1 VPAVPGERRAWDVPA
16 YLDHARR
23 ACFVCEL
30 VAGTPGYEHEVVWR
44 DGDGLVFVAKYP
56 ALWGHL
62 LVVPLRH
69 REHVIGDFAPDE
81 YVALQRLVHRAGRAL
96 AAVVPA
102 ERLYV
107 LSLGSQQAT
116 GTSTGTWCRCRRA
129 CRTRSSRSR
138 CSRRSGDGCGSTR
151 PTWPRSPVPSGMR
164 WARHDR
170 RAEGVVRT
178 LFSRSVTGRRARLGM
193 GTRGRVR
200 ATGPVRG
207 ELSLGT
213 EGWRAGGSER
223 FDDARIRKALERARR
238 LHISVDGLEVDPEL
252 EDTELDDAD
261 IEAPAAAPGAAEA
274 PPGPS
279 NGHARD
285 ALRAPGPGPEA
296 RPWWAAGPAAG
307 TAAPHTATPAAPP
320 AGYTGPAGGS
330 PAPGHAITAPPVGEP
345 PTRPVG
351 SPDRA
356 FDGTAAPAA
365 APPAAPAPGAAGP
378 ERGRPAW
385 AADLTSPGEDRTS
398 WARRVEAWLP
408 DLAAAAVASGALVA
422 PWLWLLAVTGLT
434 LAVAVM
440 VAGAA
445 GIGVAR
451 LPLHALRR
459 SLALLHPRSLLWAP
473 VITAR
478 TVILAVLLP
487 AAVAS
492 AAWVLD
498 EGAVGLAAAARA
510 GVWTHALRVAAALVC
525 FMLVRGVGPG
535 RARRAEAVR
544 RRLSEATDGTLGAL
558 ALVCVVVTVVVVG
571 LVPRVDRERL
581 SGADGLAWLAPA
593 LRSPADRVR
602 DRVVT
607 TELDAVATCLTRR
620 QATGWNRDYTSGN
633 PPGDADVAE
642 LVVARGEPDPA
653 DVVTAVTAAH
663 NQLAPWVET
672 IEVTW
677 NGSTVVQVDRSRLP
691 HGHPVTDATR
701 VVRAATAGRSMLED
715 GAPDLDRS
723 TVLHCSAGPVL

>member
-1 VPAVPGERRAWDVPA
+1 
-16 YLDHARR
+16 
-23 ACFVCEL
+23 
-30 VAGTPGYEHEVVWR
+30 
-44 DGDGLVFVAKYP
+44 
-56 ALWGHL
+56 
-62 LVVPLRH
+62 
-69 REHVIGDFAPDE
+69 
-81 YVALQRLVHRAGRAL
+81 
-96 AAVVPA
+96 
-102 ERLYV
+102 
-107 LSLGSQQAT
+107 
-116 GTSTGTWCRCRRA
+116 
-129 CRTRSSRSR
+129 
-138 CSRRSGDGCGSTR
+138 
-151 PTWPRSPVPSGMR
+151 
-164 WARHDR
+164 
-170 RAEGVVRT
+170 
-178 LFSRSVTGRRARLGM
+178 
-193 GTRGRVR
+193 
-200 ATGPVRG
+200 
-207 ELSLGT
+207 LGT
-213 EGWRAGGSER
+213 EGWKAGGSER

-238 LHISVDGLEVDPEL
+238 LHISVDGLEVEPEL
-252 EDTELDDAD
+252 DEAE
-261 IEAPAAAPGAAEA
+261 IEAPAAEPGEPGAPGAPEA

-279 NGHARD
+279 NGHMRD
-285 ALRAPGPGPEA
+285 GLRATGPAPEVQ
-296 RPWWAAGPAAG
+296 PWWAAASAAG
-307 TAAPHTATPAAPP
+307 TAAPHTAPPGPPAPPAGYAGPAGGPPAPGDAFTAPHTAPPAPHTAPPGPQTAPP
-320 AGYTGPAGGS
+320 AGYTGPAGGP
-330 PAPGHAITAPPVGEP
+330 PAPVDAFTAPQVGEP
-345 PTRPVG
+345 PARPAG
-351 SPDRA
+351 SPERA
-356 FDGTAAPAA
+356 FDGTAAPA
-365 APPAAPAPGAAGP
+365 PMPARGAAGP

-385 AADLTSPGEDRTS
+385 AAGLTPPGEARTG
-398 WARRVEAWLP
+398 WARRVEARLP
-408 DLAAAAVASGALVA
+408 DLAAVAVASGALVA

-445 GIGVAR
+445 GIGVVR

-478 TVILAVLLP
+478 TVILAILLP
-487 AAVAS
+487 AVVVS
-492 AAWVLD
+492 AAWVLE

-510 GVWTHALRVAAALVC
+510 GAWTHALRVAAALVC

-558 ALVCVVVTVVVVG
+558 ALVCVVVTVVVAGV
-571 LVPRVDRERL
+571 VPRVDRERL